1 MSEDAI
7 EDMSFDWFQEVLGVL
22 GEVVNYNAI
31 VNYAGNAFCEK
42 SWDMIMDS
50 NPMLKGTIM
59 TAQDRALA
67 DFFNNAKVTGIIRK
81 GDNNGQA
88 NGNPGAGS
96 AG

>member
-1 MSEDAI
+1 
-7 EDMSFDWFQEVLGVL
+7 MSFDWFQEVLGVL

-96 AG
+96 NGA